1 MVKFKGRSALKQY
14 LPLKPIK
21 RGIKVWERCDS
32 QSGYVYDMNIY
43 CGKEVD
49 TPDSTLGQGL
59 GERVVKTLCKSI
71 RDPEV
76 MVCFD
81 RFFASVSLMSSI
93 KFAAVSTCMPKRKNL
108 PKFEDFVDKQ
118 NMKKGDSCSLFS
130 NVGVAA
136 YLWKDSKEVIVLSNC
151 HSSEM
156 ETVERRQK
164 DGTKA
169 TMPCPKAIK
178 DYNSYMGG
186 VDLSDQLSGLYD
198 IDRKSQKWWRK
209 VFYKLF
215 LTSATNAWIL
225 FKEAH
230 NRDVPFIV
238 FLVNLAE
245 SLINLGRE
253 NAGMVRKR
261 CTSRPS
267 SSSRNMVNV
276 GDHLPIQ
283 GTTRRRCHSCSSKKI
298 EKRTKT
304 MCSGCKV
311 PLCADCFSIYHK

>member
-1 MVKFKGRSALKQY
+1 MYYNNPSHPENSGKLYYIEEVMSCLKHTFSKARSESTFQSIDESMVKFKGRSALKQY

-32 QSGYVYDMNIY
+32 QSGYVYDINIY

-71 RDPEV
+71 KDLEV

-81 RFFASVSLMSSI
+81 GFFASVSLMSSI
-93 KFAAVSTCMPKRKNL
+93 KFAVVSTCMPKRKNL
-108 PKFEDFVDKQ
+108 PKFEDFVAKQ

-136 YLWKDSKEVIVLSNC
+136 YLWKDSKEVIVLSNY

-169 TMPCPKAIK
+169 TVPCPKAIK

-186 VDLSDQLSGLYD
+186 VDLSDQLSGL
-198 IDRKSQKWWRK
+198 Q
-209 VFYKLF
+209 
-215 LTSATNAWIL
+215 
-225 FKEAH
+225 
-230 NRDVPFIV
+230 
-238 FLVNLAE
+238 
-245 SLINLGRE
+245 
-253 NAGMVRKR
+253 
-261 CTSRPS
+261 
-267 SSSRNMVNV
+267 V
-276 GDHLPIQ
+276 GGVL
-283 GTTRRRCHSCSSKKI
+283 
-298 EKRTKT
+298 
-304 MCSGCKV
+304 
-311 PLCADCFSIYHK
+311 